1 MRGGFVVRVAL
12 VAACVVAASVLA
24 ATRAAAT
31 TLPET
36 TFFINITLTDKK
48 LILARKSVK
57 PGSLVVFTVRNKS
70 SQPRRLVFGN
80 FKTGLMAP
88 GQHKRFELNFL
99 VPWQFMG
106 VSTDKNGAHRVSA
119 RFVCSW

>member
-1 MRGGFVVRVAL
+1 MARVLVKRLAAVAL
-12 VAACVVAASVLA
+12 CAVAASAFA

-36 TFFINITLTDKK
+36 TYFIDITMTNSK

-70 SQPRRLVFGN
+70 SLTRRLTFGN
-80 FKTGLMAP
+80 FKTVLAP
-88 GQHKRFELNFL
+88 GAHRRFELNFL
-99 VPWQFMG
+99 VPWQFQG
-106 VSTDKNGAHRVSA
+106 VSTDQNGAHRVSA